1 MHLPK
6 AYDYIPHE
14 LPTAKLECY
23 GTDNKNF
30 FFGKVREVCNLRMIT
45 HIVVSNNLMCSQIL
59 NMILETC
66 SIGLKLIP

>member
-1 MHLPK
+1 MHFPK

-30 FFGKVREVCNLRMIT
+30 FFGKVREVRNFADDNTYSR
-45 HIVVSNNLMCSQIL
+45 
-59 NMILETC
+59 
-66 SIGLKLIP
+66 K